1 MKHHGRSWGKLKTD
15 SESSDDSLN
24 EYEDYYDDEDGDDED
39 DSKYWSRRVKDY
51 VDDEDEDEDDDNEDD
66 DDLDKD
72 DDENKKNSGYNY
84 SDIPDES
91 EIDDSEE
98 LFTDDVKKNI
108 KRFDSFLSSDSPYNV
123 RIPPE
128 LQDWELQWERF
139 KGYMAIVNNPS
150 LTKKDRDAA
159 SYTIQIEL
167 IPLIK
172 QVAARYYPTYINQ
185 NTYEDMLAE
194 GRYAI
199 QASLRSYDPMRSPP
213 ISYFKKQV
221 LHGITVYVQTML
233 MQSTRVAEQ
242 NANKIKKATAHLIAQ
257 GIPADSITPA
267 MIAKKTKMPVAT
279 VEEIID
285 LKSRQGVMPMPDDK
299 TVATRDPSDDPE
311 KAYEQKE
318 QQQDI
323 QTALDS
329 LSELEKDIVVRIIMN
344 GEAPSV
350 AAEIHGIRSEEC
362 SIVLNRALSKLR
374 DNKKIQQYRPTAK
387 KKKSDLEVS
396 VKIPLLGGIRKSQK
410 ITFFT
415 TDDDVE

>member
-1 MKHHGRSWGKLKTD
+1 MKHHSRPWGRRKTD
-15 SESSDDSLN
+15 SDSSDDSFN
-24 EYEDYYDDEDGDDED
+24 EYEDYYDEDGDDED
-39 DSKYWSRRVKDY
+39 DSKYWSRHVKDY
-51 VDDEDEDEDDDNEDD
+51 VDDEDEIDDEEDKEDDS
-66 DDLDKD
+66 DKD
-72 DDENKKNSGYNY
+72 DKENIENNDDEY
-84 SDIPDES
+84 SNIPNES
-91 EIDDSEE
+91 ESDDPEE

-139 KGYMAIVNNPS
+139 KGYMTIYNNLS
-150 LTKKDRDAA
+150 LSKRDRDAA
-159 SYTIQIEL
+159 AYTIQIEL

-194 GRYAI
+194 GQIAI
-199 QASLRSYDPMRSPP
+199 QASLRAYDPMRSPP

-242 NANKIKKATAHLIAQ
+242 NANKIKKATAQLVAQ
-257 GIPADSITPA
+257 GIPAECITPA

-299 TVATRDPSDDPE
+299 TVATRDPLDDPE

-318 QQQDI
+318 QKNDI
-323 QTALDS
+323 QNALDS
-329 LSELEKDIVVRIIMN
+329 LSELEKDIVIRIIMN
-344 GEAPSV
+344 GEAPSI
-350 AAEIHGIRSEEC
+350 AAEVHGIRSEEC

-374 DNKKIQQYRPTAK
+374 DNKKIQQYRPVK

-396 VKIPLLGGIRKSQK
+396 VKIPLLSGIRKSQK

-415 TDDDVE
+415 TDDDIE